1 MPTLTGYV
9 DIWGKHAAGAID
21 HVGPTSYATGGQTLT
36 AARYGLRSLDYV
48 GGGLSNS
55 GTYYAVGK
63 PVGRGAKTTYKLVWF
78 VTATNAEVA
87 AAVNLSAETVRL
99 FAFGG

>member
-9 DIWGKHAAGAID
+9 DVWGKHAAGAID
-21 HVGPTSYATGGQTLT
+21 HTGPTSYTTGGQTLK
-36 AARYGLRSLDYV
+36 AASYGLRSLDFV
-48 GGGLSNS
+48 QGSLSSS
-55 GTYYAVGK
+55 GTYFVRSEPVGK
-63 PVGRGAKTTYKLVWF
+63 GSKTTYKLLWF

-87 AAVNLSAETVRL
+87 ATTNLSGETVRL